1 MEIDRE
7 MIQSALFT
15 LHKKQ
20 TIICDILKDTEQ
32 CCRAQ
37 KKSNTKDKDYII
49 SFMFG
54 ICRSWIQKEQK
65 EEYRLSTLGVEEH
78 GDTLS

>member
-15 LHKKQ
+15 LHKEQ

-54 ICRSWIQKEQK
+54 ICRS
-65 EEYRLSTLGVEEH
+65 
-78 GDTLS
+78 